1 MSPWNVGKYQR
12 RFGIVLLSF
21 LLNWL
26 HLRGRP
32 NRPRGVARLDVLD
45 QSLDASLDHG
55 ASGFA
60 DLAAGGEEVAKLLRF
75 ELRCLRGLRPAL
87 DLQERF
93 EHEQEAAR
101 LRVSE
106 RVVVGGVPDHTHDL
120 RTPGI
125 RNATPRALDRGHVD
139 HVRAGVVGVD
149 NVADHAT
156 LRIAV
161 LFERREVV
169 EALGLRALELVADL
183 AETGGLGELV
193 HARAFERRAH
203 RLREVVDHFVERSG
217 RRRTRLGRLRLVVH
231 GCRTYATMKY
241 AVKPSAVHPRPARAT
256 SAAACRS
263 PRFRGPQRRSA
274 SWSCRGCARI
284 APRSS

>member
-1 MSPWNVGKYQR
+1 MNR
-12 RFGIVLLSF
+12 LR
-21 LLNWL
+21 
-26 HLRGRP
+26 LRGRP

-45 QSLDASLDHG
+45 QGLDAPLDHS
-55 ASGFA
+55 ARSFA
-60 DLAAGGEEVAKLLRF
+60 DLTASGEEIAKLLRF
-75 ELRCLRGLRPAL
+75 ALRRLCGLRTAL
-87 DLQERF
+87 NLQERF

-101 LRVSE
+101 LRIGE

-120 RTPGI
+120 RTHLWNPGI
-125 RNATPRALDRGHVD
+125 RDAAPRALDRGHVD

-169 EALGLRALELVADL
+169 EALGFCALELVADL
-183 AETGGLGELV
+183 AEAGGLGELV

-217 RRRTRLGRLRLVVH
+217 HRRTRLGWLRLVVH

-263 PRFRGPQRRSA
+263 PRFRGPRRRSA